1 MSAAD
6 QRSYELR
13 PAEALYRSRRISMIN
28 SSAKSV
34 AEMSTVVLQFLKP
47 G

>member
-1 MSAAD
+1 VSAAD

-13 PAEALYRSRRISMIN
+13 CAEALYRSRRISMIN

-34 AEMSTVVLQFLKP
+34 AEMPTVIL
-47 G
+47 